1 MYKKHGNVDGDIT
14 MHKLPKDGAARAAW
28 IKAILKGRR
37 QVIQERKSSYF
48 CDETPAWLIN

>member
-1 MYKKHGNVDGDIT
+1 
-14 MHKLPKDGAARAAW
+14 MHKLPKHGAARAAW